1 MSENNHF
8 PKDFIWGAATAAY
21 QIEGAWNEDGKGES
35 NWDRFSHTPGKVLEG
50 HTGDVACDH
59 YHHFPEDIE
68 LMKHLGL
75 AAYRFS
81 TSWARVLPQGRGK
94 VNQAGLDFYSR
105 LVDGLL
111 EANIMPFATL
121 YHWDLPQALEAEG
134 GWTVRSTAE
143 AFAEYAEAISKH
155 LGDRVKSW
163 ATLNEPACS
172 AWLGYLTGIDAP
184 GIKDINKALQASHHL
199 MLAHGLALPVLR
211 RNAPKAE
218 IGIVLNTSWAEAA
231 SNSRADLDA
240 ARKNDGLWGRWFIDP
255 VFGRGYPQDVLR
267 DAIAQGARPDIMEC
281 VKPGDIEVIAAP
293 LDFLGINYYT
303 RNLVRADEKGNE
315 PQERFKAAKTPE
327 NFSELDWEKYADGL
341 HYLLT
346 RVAFEYQPRKL
357 YVTENGA
364 SYSIGPDEDGRVHD
378 IHRVTYYKE
387 HIAAMQRSIQ
397 AGVPLAGYFA
407 WSLLDNFEWR
417 SGYTQRFGIVW
428 VDFDTQERV
437 LKDSALYYRNVIK
450 KNALV
455 EEVDY

>member
-35 NWDRFSHTPGKVLEG
+35 NWDRFSHTPGKILEG
-50 HTGDVACDH
+50 HTGDIACDH
-59 YHHFPEDIE
+59 YHRYPEDIE

-81 TSWARVLPQGRGK
+81 TSWARILPEGRGK
-94 VNQAGLDFYSR
+94 VNQKGLDFYSR
-105 LVDGLL
+105 LVDALL
-111 EANIMPFATL
+111 EADIMPFATL
-121 YHWDLPQALEAEG
+121 YHWDLPQALEDEG

-155 LGDRVKSW
+155 LGDRIKSW

-172 AWLGYLTGIDAP
+172 AWLGYLIGIDAP
-184 GIKDINKALQASHHL
+184 GIKDINQALLASHHL
-199 MLAHGLALPVLR
+199 MLAHGLAVPLLR
-211 RNAPKAE
+211 KNAPKAE

-240 ARKNDGLWGRWFIDP
+240 ARKGDGLWGRWFIDP
-255 VFGRGYPQDVLR
+255 VYGRGYPQDVLQ
-267 DAIAQGARPDIMEC
+267 DAIAQGAKPDIMDC
-281 VKPGDIEVIAAP
+281 VKPGDLETIAAP

-303 RNLVRADEKGNE
+303 RNLHRAAEEGNQ
-315 PQERFKAAKTPE
+315 PQERFRAEKTPE
-327 NFSELDWEKYADGL
+327 NFSELEWEKYADGL

-346 RVAFEYQPRKL
+346 RVAFEYQPRKI

-378 IHRVTYYKE
+378 VHRVSYYRD
-387 HIAAMQRSIQ
+387 HIAAMQRTLA

-428 VDFDTQERV
+428 VDFDTQERT

-455 EEVDY
+455 EEIEQ